1 MEARPLT
8 LRDKQTVCGW
18 HYPGRY
24 AVYDLPSWE
33 KMARRQMGF
42 ADPVQALNYYG
53 FWEGD
58 ALVGYVNLRPEE
70 GGVSVGI
77 GVDPARC
84 GQGLGRRMLRQAVQM
99 AAQRWPDKRPCLVV
113 RTWNRRA
120 VRCYQAAGFQ
130 VEGEPFRLITP
141 AGEGDFYRMTWNPPQ
156 E

>member
-8 LRDKQTVCGW
+8 LRDQYTVCGW

-24 AVYDLPSWE
+24 AVYDLPSRE
-33 KMARRQMGF
+33 EMARRRMGF
-42 ADPVQALNYYG
+42 ADPAKAPNYYG

-70 GGVSVGI
+70 TGVVVGI

-84 GQGLGRRMLRQAVQM
+84 GQGQGRRMLRQAVRM
-99 AAQRWPDKRPCLVV
+99 AAERWPGRRPCLVV
-113 RTWNRRA
+113 RTWNVRA
-120 VRCYQAAGFQ
+120 VRCYQAAGFR
-130 VEGEPFRLITP
+130 VEGEPFCLATP
-141 AGEGDFYRMTWNPPQ
+141 AGEGEFYRMIWNTPQ

>member
-18 HYPGRY
+18 RYPGRY

-33 KMARRQMGF
+33 EMTRRQMGF
-42 ADPVQALNYYG
+42 ADPAQDSNYYG

-70 GGVSVGI
+70 GGVLVGI

-84 GQGLGRRMLRQAVQM
+84 GQGLGRRMLRVAVQM
-99 AAQRWPDKRPCLVV
+99 AGQRWPDKRPCLVV

-120 VRCYQAAGFQ
+120 VRCYQASGFQ
-130 VEGEPFRLITP
+130 VEGEPFRLTTP